1 WDRIKERGYNETALG
16 RRPKLVDLF
25 VSNSSWADNWVG
37 YWQDVLAENPGLL
50 KPQLNN
56 TGPFRTWIYE
66 SFRDNKPMDRFA
78 TELIMMEGSVY
89 GGSPAGFAMASQN
102 DAPFAE
108 KAHILGKAFLA
119 ADMKCARCHDA
130 PHHNFL
136 QKDLFSVAAMLK
148 RAP

>member
-1 WDRIKERGYNETALG
+1 
-16 RRPKLVDLF
+16 
-25 VSNSSWADNWVG
+25 
-37 YWQDVLAENPGLL
+37 
-50 KPQLNN
+50 
-56 TGPFRTWIYE
+56 
-66 SFRDNKPMDRFA
+66 FRDNKSMDRFA
-78 TELIMMEGSVY
+78 TELIMMEGSLY

-119 ADMKCARCHDA
+119 AEMKCARCHDA

-148 RAP
+148 RAPQEVPKTSSIPMDAKEVRKLTVEV